1 MKKILLSIFLCLP
14 FLLSAQP
21 YTIKHL
27 SIREGLSNNHVV
39 SIAQDKRGSLW
50 FATEEGLNKFDGI
63 RFLTY
68 YKEETT
74 GKQSIT
80 GNELNCLL
88 DDPVDSILWIGTQRA
103 GINAYNYANDSFI
116 TYRHNENNPKSLVT
130 DDITKIIAASEVT
143 YGFAPIGKA
152 WTILTSKP
160 GNSPITI
167 PKPYRVLQ
175 ATISGLP

>member
-63 RFLTY
+63 RFLII
-68 YKEETT
+68 KK
-74 GKQSIT
+74 KQ
-80 GNELNCLL
+80 
-88 DDPVDSILWIGTQRA
+88 P
-103 GINAYNYANDSFI
+103 
-116 TYRHNENNPKSLVT
+116 
-130 DDITKIIAASEVT
+130 AS
-143 YGFAPIGKA
+143 KA
-152 WTILTSKP
+152 
-160 GNSPITI
+160 SP
-167 PKPYRVLQ
+167 
-175 ATISGLP
+175 ATN

>member
-88 DDPVDSILWIGTQRA
+88 DDPSTP
-103 GINAYNYANDSFI
+103 S
-116 TYRHNENNPKSLVT
+116 
-130 DDITKIIAASEVT
+130 
-143 YGFAPIGKA
+143 YG
-152 WTILTSKP
+152 
-160 GNSPITI
+160 
-167 PKPYRVLQ
+167 
-175 ATISGLP
+175 

>member
-80 GNELNCLL
+80 GNELNCLESTGSSSRQFSSL
-88 DDPVDSILWIGTQRA
+88 PVMLCLPVVS
-103 GINAYNYANDSFI
+103 
-116 TYRHNENNPKSLVT
+116 SL
-130 DDITKIIAASEVT
+130 
-143 YGFAPIGKA
+143 
-152 WTILTSKP
+152 
-160 GNSPITI
+160 
-167 PKPYRVLQ
+167 
-175 ATISGLP
+175 

>member
-1 MKKILLSIFLCLP
+1 MKKILLSIFLYLP

-103 GINAYNYANDSFI
+103 GINAYNYANDSSL
-116 TYRHNENNPKSLVT
+116 TDTTKTTLKAWLRTTLPKSLPPPT
-130 DDITKIIAASEVT
+130 VT

-152 WTILTSKP
+152 WTILTSKL

>member
-88 DDPVDSILWIGTQRA
+88 DDPIDSHLMDRNPACRNQCIQLCQRFIHHLQTQRKQ
-103 GINAYNYANDSFI
+103 
-116 TYRHNENNPKSLVT
+116 P
-130 DDITKIIAASEVT
+130 
-143 YGFAPIGKA
+143 
-152 WTILTSKP
+152 
-160 GNSPITI
+160 
-167 PKPYRVLQ
+167 
-175 ATISGLP
+175 

>member
-63 RFLTY
+63 HASLPII
-68 YKEETT
+68 KK
-74 GKQSIT
+74 KQ
-80 GNELNCLL
+80 
-88 DDPVDSILWIGTQRA
+88 P
-103 GINAYNYANDSFI
+103 
-116 TYRHNENNPKSLVT
+116 
-130 DDITKIIAASEVT
+130 AS
-143 YGFAPIGKA
+143 KA
-152 WTILTSKP
+152 
-160 GNSPITI
+160 SP
-167 PKPYRVLQ
+167 
-175 ATISGLP
+175 ATN

>member
-88 DDPVDSILWIGTQRA
+88 DDPVDSILWIGTLPESMHTIMPTIHSSLTDTTKTTLKAWLR
-103 GINAYNYANDSFI
+103 
-116 TYRHNENNPKSLVT
+116 TTLPKSLPPPT
-130 DDITKIIAASEVT
+130 VT

>member
-116 TYRHNENNPKSLVT
+116 TYRHNENNPESLVT
-130 DDITKIIAASEVT
+130 DDITKIIAAS
-143 YGFAPIGKA
+143 
-152 WTILTSKP
+152 
-160 GNSPITI
+160 
-167 PKPYRVLQ
+167 R
-175 ATISGLP
+175 